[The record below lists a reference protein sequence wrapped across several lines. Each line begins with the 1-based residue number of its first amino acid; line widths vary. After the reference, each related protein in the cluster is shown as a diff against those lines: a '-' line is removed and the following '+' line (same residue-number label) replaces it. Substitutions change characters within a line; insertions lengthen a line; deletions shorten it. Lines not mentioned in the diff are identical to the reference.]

1 MKPTFDIQVLKVI
14 FLTNCQCQFLLLFW
28 LRSLWLSWTM
38 SCKRAKLNPMKM
50 KSEQSP
56 FTIAPNESWMHFQ
69 KLGWNIFFFWY
80 KSCTVDLRSNSSAA
94 GEEVMLKACFL
105 LGLCCGMVVKW

>member
-1 MKPTFDIQVLKVI
+1 MSV
-14 FLTNCQCQFLLLFW
+14 
-28 LRSLWLSWTM
+28 RSLWLSWTM

-69 KLGWNIFFFWY
+69 KLGWNIFFWY

-105 LGLCCGMVVKW
+105 LGIVLRDGCEVVNHIQENR

>member
-28 LRSLWLSWTM
+28 LRSLWLSWTV

-69 KLGWNIFFFWY
+69 KLGWNIFFLVQILY
-80 KSCTVDLRSNSSAA
+80 CRP
-94 GEEVMLKACFL
+94 
-105 LGLCCGMVVKW
+105 